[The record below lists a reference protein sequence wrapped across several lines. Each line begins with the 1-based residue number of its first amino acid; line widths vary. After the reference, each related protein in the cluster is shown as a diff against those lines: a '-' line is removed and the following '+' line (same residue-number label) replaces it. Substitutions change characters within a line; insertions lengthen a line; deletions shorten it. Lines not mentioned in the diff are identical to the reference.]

1 MQIFTEQLQ
10 HPTQASLVGL
20 NVYEIDAP
28 PAPVY
33 GMDALMRRGR
43 FLVTEE
49 RIGTTKVVATLGSY
63 ATKDEALERVRRRA
77 TELEAQR
84 YRRLS
89 PTA

>member
-1 MQIFTEQLQ
+1 MQISTEELQ
-10 HPTQASLVGL
+10 HPTQASLVRL

-49 RIGTTKVVATLGSY
+49 RVGTTKVVATLGSY
-63 ATKDEALERVRRRA
+63 VTRDEALARARRRA
-77 TELEAQR
+77 AELEAQR
-84 YRRLS
+84 YQRHS

>member
-1 MQIFTEQLQ
+1 MQIHTEQLQ
-10 HPTQASLVGL
+10 HPTQASLVRL
-20 NVYEIDAP
+20 NVYEMDAS

-33 GMDALMRRGR
+33 GMDALMHPGR
-43 FLVTEE
+43 YLVTEE
-49 RIGTTKVVATLGSY
+49 RVGTTKVVSTLGSF
-63 ATKDEALERVRRRA
+63 ATKDEALGRARRRS

>member
-1 MQIFTEQLQ
+1 MQIHSEQLQ
-10 HPTQASLVGL
+10 HPTQASLVKL

-43 FLVTEE
+43 YLVTEE
-49 RIGTTKVVATLGSY
+49 RIGTTKVVATLGSF
-63 ATKDEALERVRRRA
+63 ATKDEALERARA
-77 TELEAQR
+77 RAAELEGQR